1 MPTEII
7 MALQADSGKRLLY
20 AKYLLERA
28 KLAQHERA
36 DLGFAVSL
44 LLMHDATEMV
54 MLSVL
59 DELNLM
65 PKGQQTPQFTEFWSA
80 VERYDKEH
88 GLSREAPSR
97 QGMSAM
103 NRARVA
109 LKHHGILP
117 KPDTARDF
125 LPRVEVF
132 CEEISRIYLNVEFA
146 ALSLA
151 DLVSNIGVKNL
162 LKQAQREFTSGEK
175 STALSNLKL
184 AFIKLERSVGL
195 GQVRS
200 YSDEDKVVQAVKALG
215 HTVDM
220 LTMGIDPI
228 RYRFFQANTPVVL
241 VMMDGSHKTAPAR
254 TYDNVSKLTFE
265 TLVQFVV
272 ESALRTEELIKETAL
287 LSSSPQPPR

>member
-1 MPTEII
+1 

-117 KPDTARDF
+117 NPETARDF

-132 CEEISRIYLNVEFA
+132 CEEISRTYMNVEFA

-151 DLVSNIGVKNL
+151 DLISNVEVRNL
-162 LKQAQREFTSGEK
+162 LKQAEQEFASGDK
-175 STALSNLKL
+175 GSALSNLKL
-184 AFIKLERSVGL
+184 SFIKLERSLGL
-195 GQVRS
+195 GQIRIN
-200 YSDEDKVVQAVKALG
+200 SDDEEVVKAVKALG

-220 LTMGIDPI
+220 LSIGIDPI
-228 RYRFFQANTPVVL
+228 RYRFFHANTPVVH
-241 VMMDGSHKTAPAR
+241 VMMAGNHQTVFTR
-254 TYDNVSKLTFE
+254 TYDNFSEQTFE

-272 ESALRTEELIKETAL
+272 ESALRTAELIK
-287 LSSSPQPPR
+287 